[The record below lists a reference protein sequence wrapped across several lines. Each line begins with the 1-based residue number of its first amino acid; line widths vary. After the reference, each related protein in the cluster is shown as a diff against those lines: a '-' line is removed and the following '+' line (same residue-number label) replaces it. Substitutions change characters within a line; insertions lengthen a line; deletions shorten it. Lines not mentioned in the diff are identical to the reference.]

1 MKISASS
8 ISMESERNYQKSS
21 YSISSSKTATIMG
34 SGRLLGSNG
43 NGTNVKG
50 NNGAVITISEEA
62 RKKIRLL
69 QEEEREKRFEEN
81 NSQGSVAQ
89 LGVSSSQSPKI
100 QSKDE
105 AVISMIKKMIEM
117 MKALREGRRLDLS
130 KLSMSEST
138 SSSLS
143 LDFSQSSSMIGV
155 VGVGSSGSS
164 LGSGMSGVWAR
175 QTVSSEFVAEEENTA
190 FTSQGL
196 VKTAD
201 GREITFGISVEM
213 SRSYVEQNDYLK
225 EEVGYVFTDPLVINM
240 DADVASVSDQK
251 FYFDL
256 DADGKEEQIS
266 FAGEGS
272 GFLALDKNSDGTIN
286 DGNELFGTRS
296 GDGFKDLSAYD
307 KDKNG
312 WIDENDEI
320 FNQLKIWTKDEDGKD
335 QLVDLKKAGVGAL
348 YLGKVSTEFSL
359 NSQEDNK
366 TNAVIRST
374 GMYLKE
380 NGEAGTLQHVDLAV

>member
-81 NSQGSVAQ
+81 NSQGSVAK

-286 DGNELFGTRS
+286 DGNELFGTKS

-359 NSQEDNK
+359 NNQEDNR

-380 NGEAGTLQHVDLAV
+380 SGEAGTLQHVDLAV